1 MEYSPS
7 SPSSNSTAHPLIPL
21 SATQVHMQIHTQI
34 QIGTAGEFK
43 LSDLLNKSVT
53 LTTYNTASL
62 CGLEQTFPLFACI
75 PFLLSRLFFFLFN
88 LSTFLPLI
96 SFFSPFLASH
106 TRSHKGQRHDGLSS
120 PPTKHT
126 HTHTHT
132 EIRLDPSGYHDFFLS
147 SSLKN
152 QNLVCPRFT
161 SGIDISNR
169 GD

>member
-75 PFLLSRLFFFLFN
+75 PFLLSRLFFFYSISVPSFH
-88 LSTFLPLI
+88 LSV
-96 SFFSPFLASH
+96 FSLHSLLH
-106 TRSHKGQRHDGLSS
+106 THAHTKGKDMMAS
-120 PPTKHT
+120 PPLPQNT

-161 SGIDISNR
+161 PGIDLSNR